1 VPYADA
7 SAGHTFTLEEQS
19 HYIHVLITAARQEL
33 AVQRGEAC
41 MTYLFLA
48 SDFQNGQHSAELCRV
63 LYDYFVFENTF
74 DNALEVTDRL
84 RDHAETDEE
93 HLESAALQL
102 RCLYQSNPTR
112 AIAKLLDTAR
122 SYGNIDLEG
131 DALILESRD
140 VFRGTEPSPYLPD
153 VTPTMAHAI
162 MQGILNEAVAVTWSV
177 STGLA
182 VSVVWHCIQIA
193 QVSLVLYT
201 PFHHQ

>member
-74 DNALEVTDRL
+74 DNALEVADRL

-112 AIAKLLDTAR
+112 AIAKLLDTASCSKGTPVFGGYVVR
-122 SYGNIDLEG
+122 ICCTVHLSAYFRVRPCSLWLSHSILPGN
-131 DALILESRD
+131 
-140 VFRGTEPSPYLPD
+140 
-153 VTPTMAHAI
+153 
-162 MQGILNEAVAVTWSV
+162 SV
-177 STGLA
+177 LRRKLRL
-182 VSVVWHCIQIA
+182 C
-193 QVSLVLYT
+193 
-201 PFHHQ
+201 